1 MSHEEPAFIQRQL
14 LQFLNLL
21 TPLLTHNRYTP
32 ALSAAL
38 RNNFQQTYLGVRLSD
53 EDGTKDYCQI
63 SGHLLRGEGS
73 HK

>member
-1 MSHEEPAFIQRQL
+1 MCPIKDQHSSRQL
-14 LQFLNLL
+14 FQLLNQL
-21 TPLLTHNRYTP
+21 TPLTHNHYTP

-38 RNNFQQTYLGVRLSD
+38 RNNFQQTYLGLRLSD